1 VLIRSVDPAALPRL
15 AGVTTD
21 WRVGLALVSLILLTI
36 ALFAAF
42 PLVERWRLRSAS
54 ALFGDRSGVGSP
66 RAVRVGRALVIV
78 QTTLAVAVL
87 VSAVFLADTFQ
98 RLQRARCRRTAT

>member
-1 VLIRSVDPAALPRL
+1 
-15 AGVTTD
+15 
-21 WRVGLALVSLILLTI
+21 
-36 ALFAAF
+36 
-42 PLVERWRLRSAS
+42 
-54 ALFGDRSGVGSP
+54 
-66 RAVRVGRALVIV
+66 VGRALVIV